1 MFNKFYEIVF
11 EPLHTR
17 MGYVHLDS
25 LCLFFTGNRFLMQ
38 SRKDVYND
46 ENKFYLTNVKL
57 VDWQTGILF
66 LFFHKQIFSCI
77 ICKKNISCQSF
88 CYKIVLKLYTLY
100 IFSKIFLMLEKT
112 FKYKKST
119 LPFAAPHALHVL
131 HEHVSGHWHS
141 APQLH
146 SVSVHPQ
153 GLLQMAHAQSVVL
166 HWQVSPQLH
175 APLAQ
180 VQFVSI
186 N

>member
-1 MFNKFYEIVF
+1 
-11 EPLHTR
+11 
-17 MGYVHLDS
+17 
-25 LCLFFTGNRFLMQ
+25 
-38 SRKDVYND
+38 
-46 ENKFYLTNVKL
+46 
-57 VDWQTGILF
+57 
-66 LFFHKQIFSCI
+66 
-77 ICKKNISCQSF
+77 
-88 CYKIVLKLYTLY
+88 
-100 IFSKIFLMLEKT
+100 MLEKT

-186 N
+186 NQKKISVIIEFKIYSEPRKCKKEPSATTRGALSTVKSFIFFRKTSFLFIYFK

>member
-1 MFNKFYEIVF
+1 
-11 EPLHTR
+11 
-17 MGYVHLDS
+17 
-25 LCLFFTGNRFLMQ
+25 
-38 SRKDVYND
+38 
-46 ENKFYLTNVKL
+46 
-57 VDWQTGILF
+57 
-66 LFFHKQIFSCI
+66 
-77 ICKKNISCQSF
+77 
-88 CYKIVLKLYTLY
+88 
-100 IFSKIFLMLEKT
+100 MLEKT

-175 APLAQ
+175 VPLAQ